1 MEHTFQIIGI
11 TESWLKP
18 NNVNDYT
25 PKGYSH
31 EYNIRLSRNGG
42 GVSLFISDKLT
53 YKTRED
59 LKLETSSES
68 NLVAIEI
75 DKHSV
80 GSNKA
85 IIVVLIYRPPSTSI
99 ATFQLSTL
107 IDDVQKE
114 NKYVLF
120 MGDFNV
126 NVSKQI
132 KGSKDIQEFTNLF
145 LSNSFLPLIDKPT
158 RITGKS
164 ATLIDNMYT
173 NFSINNCHS
182 GILCTDFSD
191 HFPIFCIFDKLS
203 VKKIKPPSLT
213 KRIYNAKNI
222 AQFSRSLH
230 NQNWNCVFNESTA
243 QGAFTVFQGV
253 IDLHIEMAF
262 PMQTV
267 TMNYKNK
274 HGWMTDSLRL
284 MIRRKNTLSNMSK
297 QQPDNKELHKEY
309 KKFRNMVIS
318 KLRNAELTYN
328 SEQLEMTGSDLSKRW
343 KVMRKILGLDNSQL
357 VNAQKFI
364 VNDSVI
370 SDKHDIANAF
380 NNFFTSIGP
389 TLASSIT
396 SNTNPMSYI
405 NIVEPTLYMANVT
418 NNDVR
423 SVIHG
428 LKNSS
433 SGWDGLSAYIGK
445 QCVEGFI
452 APLTHI
458 INMSITQGVFPDE
471 LKLARVIP
479 VYKCNDKQTL
489 SNYRP
494 ISILTLFSKVLE
506 TVMYKSISKFLDSH
520 SLIHD
525 RQFGFRNNHST
536 THAIITLVNKIT
548 ESVDSG
554 DIGINLFIDL
564 RKAFDTVSHPILI
577 KKLYAYGIRGNVLE
591 LCTSYL
597 KNRTQFVVYD
607 GVKSYTKSIDCA
619 VPQGSILGPL
629 FFIVFM
635 NDIFHASQSLFNILY
650 ADDTSIFLSGRD
662 LDKLIR
668 ELNAE
673 LVLVTEWLKVNKLT
687 LNTEKTYYM
696 VFHRGRRKSLKNIK
710 LQMDDKIIKESPHIK
725 YLGVIL
731 DNKLN
736 WIEHIGYVKNK
747 VAKGI
752 GIICKARK
760 FLTKKVLLTLYNTF
774 IFTYLIYCVE
784 IWGCAKKMHLASLYI
799 LQKRIVRTITFADK
813 LAHTGPI
820 FKDIEVLPLAKLIHS
835 RIGLYMYKI
844 FYKFQ
849 PTVIN
854 KMYGQNVDIHT
865 YNTRQ
870 KYHLH
875 VATGDSDFYT
885 KSFYCSSIL
894 IWNDIM
900 NKVDISVSL
909 FKFKKLLKLYLLSN
923 DLRLGYISQ

>member
-1 MEHTFQIIGI
+1 M
-11 TESWLKP
+11 
-18 NNVNDYT
+18 
-25 PKGYSH
+25 
-31 EYNIRLSRNGG
+31 
-42 GVSLFISDKLT
+42 
-53 YKTRED
+53 
-59 LKLETSSES
+59 
-68 NLVAIEI
+68 
-75 DKHSV
+75 
-80 GSNKA
+80 
-85 IIVVLIYRPPSTSI
+85 
-99 ATFQLSTL
+99 
-107 IDDVQKE
+107 
-114 NKYVLF
+114 
-120 MGDFNV
+120 
-126 NVSKQI
+126 
-132 KGSKDIQEFTNLF
+132 
-145 LSNSFLPLIDKPT
+145 
-158 RITGKS
+158 
-164 ATLIDNMYT
+164 
-173 NFSINNCHS
+173 
-182 GILCTDFSD
+182 
-191 HFPIFCIFDKLS
+191 
-203 VKKIKPPSLT
+203 
-213 KRIYNAKNI
+213 
-222 AQFSRSLH
+222 
-230 NQNWNCVFNESTA
+230 
-243 QGAFTVFQGV
+243 
-253 IDLHIEMAF
+253 
-262 PMQTV
+262 
-267 TMNYKNK
+267 
-274 HGWMTDSLRL
+274 
-284 MIRRKNTLSNMSK
+284 
-297 QQPDNKELHKEY
+297 
-309 KKFRNMVIS
+309 
-318 KLRNAELTYN
+318 
-328 SEQLEMTGSDLSKRW
+328 
-343 KVMRKILGLDNSQL
+343 
-357 VNAQKFI
+357 
-364 VNDSVI
+364 
-370 SDKHDIANAF
+370 
-380 NNFFTSIGP
+380 
-389 TLASSIT
+389 ASSIT

-428 LKNSS
+428 LKNSL

-506 TVMYKSISKFLDSH
+506 TVMYKSISKFLDSY

-597 KNRTQFVVYD
+597 KNRTQVVVYD
-607 GVKSYTKSIDCA
+607 GVKSYTIDCG

-673 LVLVTEWLKVNKLT
+673 LVLVTEWLKANKLT

-774 IFTYLIYCVE
+774 IFPYLIYCVE
-784 IWGCAKKMHLASLYI
+784 IWGCAKKTHFINFGMCKKNIPLY
-799 LQKRIVRTITFADK
+799 F
-813 LAHTGPI
+813 
-820 FKDIEVLPLAKLIHS
+820 
-835 RIGLYMYKI
+835 
-844 FYKFQ
+844 
-849 PTVIN
+849 
-854 KMYGQNVDIHT
+854 
-865 YNTRQ
+865 
-870 KYHLH
+870 
-875 VATGDSDFYT
+875 T
-885 KSFYCSSIL
+885 KEDC
-894 IWNDIM
+894 
-900 NKVDISVSL
+900 
-909 FKFKKLLKLYLLSN
+909 
-923 DLRLGYISQ
+923 